1 MPLNWIL
8 INSEALSSL
17 DLDHLI
23 QDVEKFECATYAGA
37 ISRLAKNTEHWSEEQ
52 HECLR
57 FVSAVLTM
65 NLQANQTAEPF
76 GPMFVMDGQRSA
88 IPADFPKEALLG
100 LQPWAMSLKDPEL
113 RARFLDVIWVQARS
127 FPAAL
132 AAIEAYVESAQ
143 KLEHPENWT
152 CCHKRLERALR
163 LSASLGKGGTEL
175 RIRVLNEIE
184 STLQRYRGT
193 DPLYLT
199 LRLTQL
205 LLEFKHGNAAQLAEF
220 AKTAGV
226 ASEEANNFWKAK
238 DYFQLA
244 ADCYRASG
252 NTEAQNSLL
261 RLAAESL
268 VKESEQA
275 HTQPGRGAMVAASV
289 LSDAIEAMRQVPDGR
304 ERAAELHQRLLAL
317 QPEAAAELKAISSS
331 IDITELV
338 QRAREAVRD
347 KSLHDAIYTLCTL
360 ASPPSVEK
368 LKHEVH
374 EQARVAVLSSFFS
387 SEILNS
393 RGRVV
398 ARAPALET
406 GTDDLKSDGLRWRMF
421 RQASLTRGLTV
432 EGQLNPA
439 RAEIVATHN
448 PDRQDL
454 VSLIQYSPWIP
465 KGHEESI
472 LRALVAGFQ
481 GDMLVVGHLV
491 PPQLEAMV
499 RHIVES
505 NGGATSM
512 LEPGGLQPERPLSV
526 LLETPE
532 ALQAFGVDGIFEL
545 QDLLIDPLGINLRNE
560 IAHGLRDDSRLFDAN
575 VFYAWWLLL
584 RYCVVTSKIV
594 EKKHVESSPSS
605 AMNASSTS
613 EDRDE
618 LAPLQSASTTSEA

>member
-1 MPLNWIL
+1 MPLNWKL
-8 INSEALSSL
+8 INSEALTSL

-23 QDVEKFECATYAGA
+23 QDVEKFECATHGGA
-37 ISRLAKNTEHWSEEQ
+37 ISQLEKNTEHWSEEQ

-76 GPMFVMDGQRSA
+76 GPMFAMDGQRSA
-88 IPADFPKEALLG
+88 IPADFPKEVLLG
-100 LQPWAMSLKDPEL
+100 LQTWAMSLKDPEL

-132 AAIEAYVESAQ
+132 AAIDAYIESAR

-152 CCHKRLERALR
+152 WCHQRLERALR
-163 LSASLGKGGTEL
+163 LSASLGKGGAEL
-175 RIRVLNEIE
+175 RLRVLNEIE

-220 AKTAGV
+220 ANAAGI
-226 ASEEANNFWKAK
+226 ASEEAKNFWKAK

-252 NTEAQNSLL
+252 NTQAQNDML
-261 RLAAESL
+261 RFAAESL

-275 HTQPGRGAMVAASV
+275 HEQPGRGAMVAASV
-289 LSDAIEAMRQVPDGR
+289 LLKAIEAMRQVPDGR
-304 ERAAELHQRLLAL
+304 ERAAELHQRLLPL
-317 QPEAAAELKAISSS
+317 QAEAVVELKPISSS

-338 QRAREAVRD
+338 QRARKAVRD
-347 KSLHDAIYTLCTL
+347 KPINDAIFKLCTL
-360 ASPPSVEK
+360 ANPPSVAK
-368 LKHEVH
+368 LTHEVH
-374 EQARVAVLSSFFS
+374 EQARVAVLSNLVS
-387 SEILNS
+387 SEIHNS
-393 RGRVV
+393 RGRIV

-406 GTDDLKSDGLRWRMF
+406 GVEDLKSDGLRWRIF
-421 RQASLTRGLTV
+421 RQASLIRGLTV
-432 EGQLNPA
+432 QGQLNPA
-439 RAEIVATHN
+439 REEILATHN
-448 PDRQDL
+448 PDCQDL
-454 VSLIQYSPWIP
+454 ASLIQYSPWIP
-465 KGHEESI
+465 AGHEESI
-472 LRALVAGFQ
+472 LRALVAGFH
-481 GDMLVVGHLV
+481 GDMLVVAHLV
-491 PPQLEAMV
+491 PPQLEALV

-512 LEPGGLQPERPLSV
+512 LEPGGLQPERTLSV

-532 ALQAFGVDGIFEL
+532 ALHAFGADGIFEL

-560 IAHGLRDDSRLFDAN
+560 IAHGLRDDSQLFDAN

-594 EKKHVESSPSS
+594 ERKHVESLPSEVTKTP
-605 AMNASSTS
+605 NTS
-613 EDRDE
+613 ETRNE
-618 LAPLQSASTTSEA
+618 SGPLQS